1 VKVEILTIGDEI
13 LIGQIVNSNA
23 AFIAEKV
30 TELGFDVEWITTVGD
45 NWERLLEA
53 IELAESRADIII
65 ATGGLGPTHD
75 DITKKV
81 FASYFN
87 SRLILDEATLIKIKE
102 RFRRRRIRMAKINN
116 EQALVPDN
124 ATIIENNA
132 GTAPGLLFQKGEKFF
147 FVIPGVPAEMASIM
161 ESYIIQFLQNKRD
174 RIFKKRVIHT
184 TGIPESTLFEKLG
197 NIDELEKLAKIAFLP
212 TYSGVNVRLTVQGP
226 TEEFC
231 QDRINRVEKVF
242 QEKFYQYIWGY
253 DDDTLENAVAKL
265 IVSQKKTISIAEYG
279 TSGNLSLQLNNTSL
293 ADEFFVQGF
302 TFGSVFTL
310 RKFLDLEE
318 NGSNNDQVVNEKICK
333 KLSVKIRQITQSGI
347 TLSILHNEK
356 LDVTTYVA
364 ISDEKQTI
372 SQRYVF
378 TFHPSMNVQRITAT
392 ALKLLYQHLN

>member
-1 VKVEILTIGDEI
+1 MKVEILTIGDEI

-242 QEKFYQYIWGY
+242 QEKFYQHIWGY

>member
-1 VKVEILTIGDEI
+1 
-13 LIGQIVNSNA
+13 
-23 AFIAEKV
+23 
-30 TELGFDVEWITTVGD
+30 
-45 NWERLLEA
+45 
-53 IELAESRADIII
+53 
-65 ATGGLGPTHD
+65 
-75 DITKKV
+75 
-81 FASYFN
+81 
-87 SRLILDEATLIKIKE
+87 
-102 RFRRRRIRMAKINN
+102 MAKINN

-212 TYSGVNVRLTVQGP
+212 TYSGVNVRLTIQGP

>member
-1 VKVEILTIGDEI
+1 MKVEILTIGDEI

-197 NIDELEKLAKIAFLP
+197 NIDQLEKLAKIAFLP

>member
-1 VKVEILTIGDEI
+1 MKVEILTIGDEI

-212 TYSGVNVRLTVQGP
+212 TYSGVNVRLTIQGP